1 MRRLFLASLFALFV
15 FTPAAADDLELGR
28 KLVGDFWG
36 AVMAKNKD
44 KLDAVIGEGYQS
56 SNPGGASDRAAGIK
70 RIMGLD
76 IEGAPVFSDFA
87 VTRQG
92 PTVIV
97 TYKVSVSEVL
107 DGKRTDKAPAP
118 RLTVFLMTPK
128 GWQVV
133 AHANFKTA
141 G

>member
-1 MRRLFLASLFALFV
+1 MRRLFLASLLALFV
-15 FTPAAADDLELGR
+15 ASPAMADDIELGR

-36 AVMAKNKD
+36 AVLAKNKD
-44 KLDAVIGEGYQS
+44 QLDTVIGEGYQTA
-56 SNPGGASDRAAGIK
+56 NPGGAHARADGLK
-70 RIMGLD
+70 RIMALD

-97 TYKVSVSEVL
+97 TYKVAVSEVL

-118 RLTVFLMTPK
+118 RMTVFLMTPK